1 MHMELHDDEREAD
14 YQALLAS
21 VDMLETVDYET
32 WHTYPGDTTLSIA
45 DHIKYKAGLLR

>member
-1 MHMELHDDEREAD
+1 MENNLEDDEREAD

-21 VDMLETVDYET
+21 VGMLETVDYEA

-45 DHIKYKAGLLR
+45 DHIKYKGWMLL

>member
-1 MHMELHDDEREAD
+1 MYMELEDDEREAD

-21 VDMLETVDYET
+21 VDMVETVDYEI
-32 WHTYPGDTTLSIA
+32 WHTYPGDTTLSLG